1 MASDDENEVG
11 YGKPPKA
18 SRFKPGQSGNPK
30 GRPQR
35 KTTVEEIYRE
45 VFGEVI
51 EVKIDGKTKRMTP
64 LQLTINLLK
73 RDMISGTASERIR
86 ALKQIRELVPDLALD
101 DPQVAAAPAITTIE
115 IIRSNG
121 NGRPLVLSD
130 EEILEALER
139 RKRKTQVTAADPLDD

>member
-1 MASDDENEVG
+1 MASDDGYKVG
-11 YGKPPKA
+11 YRNPPKA
-18 SRFKPGQSGNPK
+18 NRFKKGQSGNPK
-30 GRPQR
+30 GRPRR

-45 VFGEVI
+45 VFGEVM
-51 EVKIDGKTKRMTP
+51 EVKIDGKIKRMTP

-101 DPQVAAAPAITTIE
+101 DPQVAATPAITTIE

-139 RKRKTQVTAADPLDD
+139 RKRKTQVTASDPLDD